1 MIYDLLEMRTGV
13 LTAVTIGK
21 FDGFHRGHRLL
32 LEKLKAFSEQGLTPI
47 VIRIRFPGEM
57 ILSEEEDL
65 EVLSEYGSPELVTIP
80 FTEEFAGKSPEEF
93 VREILHDRYNAKEIV
108 VGRDF
113 RFGFK
118 RAGDTETLSS
128 LGKKYGFNVTTVEKL
143 VAAGETVSSS
153 RIRGLI
159 KEGNIEEAENL
170 LGHPIKLTD
179 EVCHG
184 KELGRTLGFPTINQ
198 IPPEEKILPCFGVY
212 RSEVTF
218 DGKCFPG
225 LTNLGLRPTVEDAVS
240 PVMETYIIGFS
251 GDLYGKTVTVR
262 LVHFIRPEVHFNSV
276 DELKNQMKMDLL
288 KASE

>member
-1 MIYDLLEMRTGV
+1 MRTGV

-65 EVLSEYGSPELVTIP
+65 EILSEYGSPELVTIP

-93 VREILHDRYNAKEIV
+93 VREILYDRYKAREIV

-113 RFGFK
+113 RFGNE
-118 RAGDTETLSS
+118 RSGDVRTLSS
-128 LGKKYGFNVTTVEKL
+128 LGEKYGFNVTTVEKL
-143 VAAGETVSSS
+143 VASGETVSSS

-159 KEGNIEEAENL
+159 KEGNIEEAESL

-179 EVCHG
+179 EVRHG

-198 IPPEEKILPCFGVY
+198 IPSDDRILPRFGVY
-212 RSEVTF
+212 RSEVSF
-218 DGKCFPG
+218 DGEIYTG
-225 LTNLGLRPTVEDAVS
+225 LTNLGLRPTVENAVT
-240 PVMETYIIGFS
+240 PVMETYIVGFS
-251 GDLYGKTVTVR
+251 GDLYGKTVTVK

-276 DELKNQMKMDLL
+276 NELKNQMMKDLE
-288 KASE
+288 KAAG

>member
-1 MIYDLLEMRTGV
+1 MIFEMLEMRTSV

-32 LEKLKAFSEQGLTPI
+32 LEKLEAFSEQGLRPI

-57 ILSEEEDL
+57 ILSEEEDM
-65 EVLSEYGSPELVTIP
+65 EVLSEYGSPGLVTIP

-93 VREILHDRYNAKEIV
+93 VRLILHDRFHAKEIV

-113 RFGFK
+113 RFGYE
-118 RAGDTETLSS
+118 RAGDTKTLSF
-128 LGKKYGFNVTTVEKL
+128 LGEKYGFNVTTVEKL
-143 VAAGETVSSS
+143 VAFGETVSSS

-159 KEGNIEEAENL
+159 KEGNIEEAESL
-170 LGHPIKLTD
+170 LGHPIKLTG
-179 EVCHG
+179 EVRHG

-198 IPPEEKILPCFGVY
+198 IPPEDKILPCFGVY
-212 RSEVTF
+212 RSEVIF
-218 DGKCFPG
+218 EGKSYTG
-225 LTNLGLRPTVEDAVS
+225 LTNLGLRPTVEDAET
-240 PVMETYIIGFS
+240 PVMETYIIGYS

-262 LVHFIRPEVHFNSV
+262 LVHFIRPEVHFTSV
-276 DELKNQMKMDLL
+276 DELKKQMMLDLE